1 MVSVEEEAFGAA
13 RPPSSTRGRLL
24 VATPDLRDP
33 NFARTV
39 VLMLEHSAEGALGL
53 VLNRPSEVRVDDAL
67 PDWAGVCAAPACLFL
82 GGPVQTD
89 AVIALG
95 ALAAPG
101 ADPDGFT
108 PLYGGLGTVD
118 LESGAEAFAS
128 VRVFVGY
135 AGWAPGQLEGE
146 LAAGG
151 WLVVDHVDDD
161 VRTGR
166 PSELWRTVLRRQ
178 RGRTAIFAL
187 APEDPS
193 QN

>member
-1 MVSVEEEAFGAA
+1 MVGVEEEALGADR
-13 RPPSSTRGRLL
+13 RPPSTRGRLL

-33 NFARTV
+33 NFVRTV
-39 VLMLEHSAEGALGL
+39 ILMLEHGAEGALGL
-53 VLNRPSEVRVDDAL
+53 VLNRPSEVRVADAL
-67 PDWAGVCAAPACLFL
+67 PDWADVCAAPACLFL

-95 ALAAPG
+95 ALATPG
-101 ADPDGFT
+101 EEPLGFT
-108 PLYGGLGTVD
+108 PLSGGLGTVD
-118 LESGAEAFAS
+118 LESGADAFAS

-151 WLVVDHVDDD
+151 WLVVDRVAED
-161 VRTGR
+161 VCSGR

-178 RGRTAIFAL
+178 RGRTAMFAL

-193 QN
+193 LN